1 MLTFLSII
9 RVKIGASKKGFIE
22 KDLVWTSCEFTTAHG
37 AALHSP
43 VVFTYARPGP
53 RSSCA
58 WQLVASRLSSL
69 CGLPR
74 CNPKSSPVAPPFPS
88 SEAAQVSSKRPCMTR
103 VEGLACFPEE
113 EQPSARLYARV
124 GSRPVLFQI
133 RQANIVNA
141 EAEYNAFKLSYLKDA
156 LEGDLI
162 WPPAPYEWSADG
174 EHDTEMRC
182 WVPPVVHLYPV

>member
-88 SEAAQVSSKRPCMTR
+88 SEAAQVSSKRPMYDQGRRPCLLPRRRATLCKVVCESR
-103 VEGLACFPEE
+103 
-113 EQPSARLYARV
+113 QPPCPLSNPT
-124 GSRPVLFQI
+124 S
-133 RQANIVNA
+133 
-141 EAEYNAFKLSYLKDA
+141 EY
-156 LEGDLI
+156 
-162 WPPAPYEWSADG
+162 
-174 EHDTEMRC
+174 R
-182 WVPPVVHLYPV
+182 